1 MGKSISISILNSGN
15 VNEFFNTLNEVKE
28 KINKKKIGKDLF
40 DINIHFDV
48 MDGKFVDNIGVD
60 LGYIKLAKDMGFYTD
75 VHLMV
80 KEPILD
86 RYIENAI
93 AFGADEI
100 TIHYEIENFE
110 ETLKYLNV
118 RKNKILK
125 YRGRN
130 IVIGVAIKTD
140 TPVEELRKYK
150 DLFDKIL
157 IMSVEA
163 GYGGQEYNT
172 KVNDKLRTAKVLF
185 ENHIIEVDGGIDI
198 KTIEEPL
205 RYGVESFVIGMYLIK
220 LSKNKLYSK
229 ILSFNIKNDIEMLP
243 KDVNLDFEKTILQI
257 VPQGYAEHDTLLG
270 INIPNIRKI
279 AKKWYK
285 FVDED
290 ILNDYISSDYHE
302 YRRFAIYC
310 LSYLVKYMF
319 NEDKE
324 AVLKIN
330 EYIEK
335 NMRYINN
342 WDLTDEVAPNITAK
356 YFNTLN
362 VSKLKEKLN
371 EYLNDENIWKKRIG
385 IVSMLPYAKEG
396 NDKIVLWVVD
406 KVIYDEYHL
415 FQKASGWVLR
425 ELYKTKKE
433 VVIKYLK
440 EKNNKKKVPSILL
453 SYACEKMSKEEKIM

>member
-1 MGKSISISILNSGN
+1 
-15 VNEFFNTLNEVKE
+15 
-28 KINKKKIGKDLF
+28 
-40 DINIHFDV
+40 
-48 MDGKFVDNIGVD
+48 
-60 LGYIKLAKDMGFYTD
+60 
-75 VHLMV
+75 
-80 KEPILD
+80 
-86 RYIENAI
+86 
-93 AFGADEI
+93 
-100 TIHYEIENFE
+100 
-110 ETLKYLNV
+110 
-118 RKNKILK
+118 
-125 YRGRN
+125 
-130 IVIGVAIKTD
+130 
-140 TPVEELRKYK
+140 
-150 DLFDKIL
+150 
-157 IMSVEA
+157 
-163 GYGGQEYNT
+163 
-172 KVNDKLRTAKVLF
+172 
-185 ENHIIEVDGGIDI
+185 
-198 KTIEEPL
+198 
-205 RYGVESFVIGMYLIK
+205 
-220 LSKNKLYSK
+220 
-229 ILSFNIKNDIEMLP
+229 
-243 KDVNLDFEKTILQI
+243 
-257 VPQGYAEHDTLLG
+257 
-270 INIPNIRKI
+270 
-279 AKKWYK
+279 
-285 FVDED
+285 
-290 ILNDYISSDYHE
+290 
-302 YRRFAIYC
+302 
-310 LSYLVKYMF
+310 MF